1 VATINPETRRRVAY
15 DALAGVGSTAGLP
28 KPEIK
33 RPKVASAPKAPVAPA
48 APTTA
53 IQPIDIPD
61 PRQRLANILNVDPAN
76 LGRITP
82 GVVGR
87 PVSETSVRWAEQA
100 HIKANTPWYV
110 NAITKGPVG
119 GFLNAIQK
127 PLAFTTSALK
137 ETIDVFTG
145 ENASWGDFKK
155 QYDDNYTFGRLLH
168 DYDLL
173 QDRDSGWQKFAA
185 AAIGFTGDVALD
197 PLSYLGLVGKGI
209 GFGAKL
215 TTKAAGN
222 ITREVARKG
231 IMGQLR
237 NLGGDAMSVVGKN
250 MKQGDWQA
258 LADDL
263 GQAAAA
269 GGKKGTAKAAV
280 VDLGNQGW
288 EITFRA
294 GPGVPSHKVV
304 LSNAEVGDLT
314 KMNDLIGRAM
324 KDGATSVAG
333 DDLRFAARM
342 MADSGLDRNLRH
354 GADEF
359 LDSAGR
365 GIREQVAESGL
376 DETVE
381 TTIKKFTGRSEVSG
395 NKWING
401 KFEPMARRNIGW
413 LSPEDAAK
421 MKLGFGM
428 KMPGTGP
435 IGRKLGIAKK
445 IDDLSLKIFKK
456 GYDSPYGLRLLSSEA
471 PVIGK
476 LVTGIPQGIRNGILR
491 QAAQAAGAKKI
502 PDALRRGGLF
512 RLAGKPFGKEGKL
525 SGKLADLKNVVRE
538 SSDGVLIQQG
548 KRVIHAMSRGKN
560 VGRRLKVQMT
570 ARVRAYMDEVDAAAI
585 DNDAV
590 SRKTIYSALGGNEDA
605 ISEITAVAPD
615 LVTNGRELMEDLRTM
630 ANTTSGRE
638 GGFLG
643 LVNNYVPRA
652 LTGEARDKVRAA
664 LANRGRDTPRFRST
678 AGQPKGPELGRSYI
692 SKQDFEKRVEDYLA
706 KNPLVDRKEAE
717 RFIRSGEGS
726 PDARAIQSDF
736 WGTELLEP
744 GSETGMFD
752 PRTGQEIMAPS
763 IEDQIA
769 DILVA
774 SGADYMLFT
783 DDLQVA
789 LDGYVR
795 QVSHRAGEVYA
806 ENVLFNEGVLQ
817 QSIAQYIKLPDAAAV
832 KTARDIQKALDG
844 LQRATADL
852 NIAIRESADP
862 ATDLARNRQQQDKL
876 NEIIK
881 QKSEELERL
890 NVHQDDLLQ
899 RHVEA
904 HDRFAKNRKE
914 LREVNDEMRQL
925 EAEIERTPAG
935 PRLVALEKQRIRLNN
950 ALAALAEDAPTLRFA
965 YETLTSGTIHVMK
978 LERQVAGIFG
988 TPEAFEAF
996 VGNDLLRG
1004 LNHSDIDGGLREL
1017 AAAGNLPDSVIQ
1029 LPDGRWA
1036 FQTPEGKSLEMDRL
1050 FADLNGVLERLDRE
1064 GMGAWVGVEAELN
1077 VFDHLA
1083 NDAAKI
1089 DFALRRIHKD
1099 IDEMTE
1105 VIGEYS
1111 EIAPEIL
1118 APDGGGVVPTPDAVV
1133 AAKQTILD
1141 AVDGA
1146 DLPEAVFADPAI
1158 NEALMTYYGGSAMPV
1173 SQFIQSGSELD
1184 GMLSQIRSTLEDSID
1199 GVNTNLE
1206 IIQQVAEDS
1215 GQPVRLRVV
1224 REDGSEVLLSVADY
1238 VQMEQQ
1244 YRALEQYRSTL
1255 ASPIDDT
1262 RPSIEDILSGEQLS
1276 DQMGSNVGGLFRYG
1290 GKKYYVKRY
1299 DDVTAGGDRM
1309 PPGTGRRRLTGEV
1322 LGNALYRELG
1332 LAVPDSYASRNM
1344 ADDSLWHVAPWIEDI
1359 ETVASFRQMTGTE
1372 PLDTVIFTD
1381 GNGFQ
1386 RLGTAAEAA
1395 EWGAEGVVPLATALT
1410 RGLAADLLLAN
1421 WDVVGTGFDNIGVSP
1436 LHGLVRIDQG
1446 SSFFYRA
1453 QGAAKADLGWEWGA
1467 MSDMSRSG
1475 GMLDPET
1482 NAMFAPLALAGVPED
1497 ELMGELARQVQALVD
1512 LRLEAGGMTNFV
1524 RRMMPTPNE
1533 ALDDLAP
1540 FADFLEKRLEV
1551 LAERFGIDWASVDD
1565 ADWAQRVLAKRG
1577 FSEEVI
1583 RQSGEAGT
1591 LMKLFHFTKHSPP
1604 LSLTSSYGVRGTGWH
1619 DTAFLNSTPSNMFY
1633 THSGMEYGYN
1643 LLVDLPLG
1651 VRSLKMYG
1659 LKPGADELD
1668 AAQRVLDLGEA
1679 GSPDILEDL
1688 VARATGRHGS
1698 WQGHAD
1704 AAAGDLYLD
1713 QFSRVFASDPRLV
1726 RQMRGIMEAWG
1737 PTLAWWPTAPS
1748 TDFVQVMEAMRY
1760 ADELAD
1766 VRVPTDISNWN
1777 TDSAAAAIM
1786 VDKAANA
1793 SYRDRIE
1800 YALWRQFS
1808 EEYDIAATHGESAY
1822 SSGPGS
1828 IEEPLEDLAQD
1839 FARFLYA
1846 KDPEFSQAFVA
1857 GDPFIDRVNRNQ
1869 KKFGTAINAAFTGI
1883 PDRLDPTNKRLAEGA
1898 FGWDGLL
1905 ESPAT
1910 GGRGGRHK
1918 QIVEGSGGPKEEAM
1932 RRWYLSQF
1940 HHAYQNSMSADG
1952 YTAAAWINKDDVVQI
1967 HGSQAV
1973 RSHRGFPNFMAVNPA
1988 AMRSADVKMTH
1999 RNISRIAEE
2008 GKPRPMDAVDPRA
2021 QSRMDQNLGVHDVD
2035 PDYVPTDADFDQLAD
2050 DLAWTGEEPVGARPF
2065 DDVFEDDLHPFWEH
2079 EAPVDSGWG
2088 ATTQSM
2094 RDHAR
2099 DMEEAALG
2107 KGASPEEA
2115 MREAKEMLEDAYFN
2129 DWLPLHADDFEL
2141 EDLATASDGF
2151 DEYFRESSKW
2161 QAERGET
2168 LFIEPAAFF
2177 EWFQAVSDKPQTIYG
2192 GSADP
2197 SSVSALEALV
2207 ERRAQLVADQQAAA
2221 LAYRESS
2228 RKMKSVMDFDA
2239 EKAKIELST
2248 PPDSWV
2254 ASLRDTEK
2262 WLVDKG
2268 MTEKQA
2274 QIDEVLDTLAR
2285 LGAPVEVPLENLPD
2299 DLIDLRLAVGAL
2311 VEGDNAMLNFAL
2323 DEFQRNAEGWTDL
2336 ISNLPDQKLGDL
2348 HKIPQAEEIMEDVF
2362 LSGFK
2367 EFGRLQGNSTLVD
2380 SLMASETF
2388 RARGGAAGFL
2398 NKYDKLHNLL
2408 RAYMIAKPGFHGR
2421 NFLSG
2426 AFMNH
2431 LAGIDWRSYRRFMR
2445 AYWKFQEEE
2454 AAAAGLPKRA
2464 ARMRKAMRGRFISP
2478 ENVNVADVEIVRELA
2493 RTGSLGSGGGQV
2505 ATEFVESS
2513 GRGILASRL
2522 APNTNIRIGG
2532 KEVNVVDA
2540 INPMNTR
2547 NAPLRLSKNFG
2558 MATETFLRGSLGFDT
2573 LAKGGNASEAFDNI
2587 MKFHFDYEDLSDF
2600 ERNVVKRVVPFYT
2613 WTRKNLP
2620 LMMEQFARRPEVFNR
2635 WMSLKKEIELMSE
2648 DDEGGIVPR
2657 WMQRQ
2662 GAIRLPFKYEGENM
2676 MILPDLPFKAP
2687 LELIDPA
2694 MAFDRDLGFM
2704 ERAEIA
2710 LGSIGTQITP
2720 LIKAPY
2726 EWKAK
2731 QNLWKGYS
2739 YDGRAEAVPGAYTMI
2754 PGMMQ
2759 LLSIAGVAKKN
2770 ERGDWTMPDHALH
2783 AMAQLLPTFTDHR
2796 RLFPDEEK
2804 YQQRSLS
2811 NWISWFSGIGLRTN
2825 TKWEQHMEMLSRSY
2839 DMREERNQLR
2849 ALRGAQL

>member
-1 VATINPETRRRVAY
+1 
-15 DALAGVGSTAGLP
+15 
-28 KPEIK
+28 
-33 RPKVASAPKAPVAPA
+33 
-48 APTTA
+48 
-53 IQPIDIPD
+53 
-61 PRQRLANILNVDPAN
+61 
-76 LGRITP
+76 
-82 GVVGR
+82 
-87 PVSETSVRWAEQA
+87 
-100 HIKANTPWYV
+100 
-110 NAITKGPVG
+110 
-119 GFLNAIQK
+119 
-127 PLAFTTSALK
+127 
-137 ETIDVFTG
+137 
-145 ENASWGDFKK
+145 
-155 QYDDNYTFGRLLH
+155 
-168 DYDLL
+168 
-173 QDRDSGWQKFAA
+173 
-185 AAIGFTGDVALD
+185 
-197 PLSYLGLVGKGI
+197 
-209 GFGAKL
+209 
-215 TTKAAGN
+215 
-222 ITREVARKG
+222 
-231 IMGQLR
+231 
-237 NLGGDAMSVVGKN
+237 
-250 MKQGDWQA
+250 
-258 LADDL
+258 
-263 GQAAAA
+263 
-269 GGKKGTAKAAV
+269 
-280 VDLGNQGW
+280 
-288 EITFRA
+288 
-294 GPGVPSHKVV
+294 
-304 LSNAEVGDLT
+304 
-314 KMNDLIGRAM
+314 
-324 KDGATSVAG
+324 
-333 DDLRFAARM
+333 
-342 MADSGLDRNLRH
+342 
-354 GADEF
+354 
-359 LDSAGR
+359 
-365 GIREQVAESGL
+365 
-376 DETVE
+376 
-381 TTIKKFTGRSEVSG
+381 
-395 NKWING
+395 
-401 KFEPMARRNIGW
+401 
-413 LSPEDAAK
+413 
-421 MKLGFGM
+421 
-428 KMPGTGP
+428 
-435 IGRKLGIAKK
+435 
-445 IDDLSLKIFKK
+445 
-456 GYDSPYGLRLLSSEA
+456 
-471 PVIGK
+471 
-476 LVTGIPQGIRNGILR
+476 
-491 QAAQAAGAKKI
+491 
-502 PDALRRGGLF
+502 
-512 RLAGKPFGKEGKL
+512 
-525 SGKLADLKNVVRE
+525 
-538 SSDGVLIQQG
+538 
-548 KRVIHAMSRGKN
+548 
-560 VGRRLKVQMT
+560 MT

-605 ISEITAVAPD
+605 IREITAVAPD

-692 SKQDFEKRVEDYLA
+692 SKQDFEQRVEDYLA

-717 RFIRSGEGS
+717 RFIRSGEGG
-726 PDARAIQSDF
+726 PDARAVQSDF

-744 GSETGMFD
+744 GSGTGMFD

-817 QSIAQYIKLPDAAAV
+817 QSIAQYVKLPDAAAV

-1029 LPDGRWA
+1029 LPDGKWA
-1036 FQTPEGKSLEMDRL
+1036 FQTPEGKSLEMEKL

-1064 GMGAWVGVEAELN
+1064 GIGAWVGVEAELN

-1089 DFALRRIHKD
+1089 DFALRRIRKD

-1118 APDGGGVVPTPDAVV
+1118 APDGGGVIPTPDAVV

-1141 AVDGA
+1141 AFDGA

-1184 GMLSQIRSTLEDSID
+1184 GMLGQIRSTLEDSID
-1199 GVNTNLE
+1199 GINTNLE

-1224 REDGSEVLLSVADY
+1224 REDGSEVLLDVGDY

-1255 ASPIDDT
+1255 ASPIADT
-1262 RPSIEDILSGEQLS
+1262 RPSIEDILSGNQISEAL
-1276 DQMGSNVGGLFRYG
+1276 GSNEGGLFEYNG
-1290 GKKYYVKRY
+1290 QKYYVKKYENR
-1299 DDVTAGGDRM
+1299 TADGDTM
-1309 PPGTGRRRLTGEV
+1309 PMGTDRRRLTGEV

-1332 LAVPDSYASRNM
+1332 LTVPDSYASRNTV
-1344 ADDSLWHVAPWIEDI
+1344 DHSLWHIAPWIEDI
-1359 ETVASFRQMTGTE
+1359 ETVASFSRMTGTQ

-1386 RLGTAAEAA
+1386 RMGTAAEAA
-1395 EWGAEGVVPLATALT
+1395 ELGATEVVPLATALT
-1410 RGLAADLLLAN
+1410 RGMAADLLLAN

-1453 QGAAKADLGWEWGA
+1453 KGGAKADLGWKWAA
-1467 MSDMSRSG
+1467 MSDMSGSG
-1475 GMLDPET
+1475 GMLDPVT
-1482 NAMFAPLALAGVPED
+1482 NTMYAPLALAGVPED
-1497 ELMGELARQVQALVD
+1497 ELMGELARQVQAILD
-1512 LRLEAGGMTNFV
+1512 LRLEAGGMTAFV
-1524 RRMMPTPNE
+1524 RRMMPTPIE
-1533 ALDDLAP
+1533 GLEDLSP

-1551 LAERFGIDWASVDD
+1551 MAKRFGLDWVPVDD
-1565 ADWAQRVLAKRG
+1565 ANWAQRVLAKRG

-1583 RQSGEAGT
+1583 QQADEAGT

-1619 DTAFLNSTPSNMFY
+1619 DTAFLNSTTSNMFY
-1633 THSGMEYGYN
+1633 SYSGIEYGYN

-1651 VRSLKMYG
+1651 VRSLKLYG
-1659 LKPGADELD
+1659 LKPGTDELD
-1668 AAQRVLDLGEA
+1668 AAQRVLAVGEA
-1679 GSPDILEDL
+1679 GSPDILDDL
-1688 VARATGRHGS
+1688 TARATGVHGP
-1698 WQGHAD
+1698 WKGTAD
-1704 AAAGDLYLD
+1704 TAAGDLYLD
-1713 QFSRVFASDPRLV
+1713 QFSRVFASDPRLI

-1737 PTLAWWPTAPS
+1737 PTVRRVSEEVGLGPHVFHGGMT
-1748 TDFVQVMEAMRY
+1748 FRHFQQVMEAMRY

-1777 TDSAAAAIM
+1777 TDSAAAAVM

-1808 EEYDIAATHGESAY
+1808 EEYDIATTYGESAY
-1822 SSGPGS
+1822 SGGPGS

-1857 GDPFIDRVNRNQ
+1857 GDPFVARLEANQ
-1869 KKFGTAINAAFTGI
+1869 RKFGTAINAAFTGI
-1883 PDRLDPTNKRLAEGA
+1883 PDRVDQTSKRLADGA

-1905 ESPAT
+1905 ETPAS

-1940 HHAYQNSMSADG
+1940 HHAYQNSMAADG
-1952 YTAAAWINKDDVVQI
+1952 YTAAVWINESDRVAV
-1967 HGSQAV
+1967 HTTEAV
-1973 RSHRGFPNFMAVNPA
+1973 REHQKFPNFMAINPV

-1999 RNISRIAEE
+1999 RNISRIADE
-2008 GKPRPMDAVDPRA
+2008 GKPRPQDAVDSQA
-2021 QSRMDQNLGVHDVD
+2021 QARMDQNLGVHDVD
-2035 PDYVPTDADFDQLAD
+2035 PDYVPTDADFEQLAD
-2050 DLAWTGEEPVGARPF
+2050 DLAWAAEEEFASKPF
-2065 DDVFEDDLHPFWEH
+2065 GDVFEDHSHPFWAY
-2079 EAPVDSGWG
+2079 EAPVDNGWG
-2088 ATTQSM
+2088 AVTQSM
-2094 RDHAR
+2094 LEHAR
-2099 DMEEAALG
+2099 EAEMVALDAGASAEEAVR
-2107 KGASPEEA
+2107 ASYELA
-2115 MREAKEMLEDAYFN
+2115 EDIYQS
-2129 DWLPLHADDFEL
+2129 DWLLFHADDFDL
-2141 EDLATASDGF
+2141 EDLAGTGGRAF
-2151 DEYFRESSKW
+2151 DTLPNRAAQI
-2161 QAERGET
+2161 QAERGQT

-2192 GSADP
+2192 GPTHAP
-2197 SSVSALEALV
+2197 SVSALEALV
-2207 ERRAQLVADQQAAA
+2207 ERRAKLVADQQATA
-2221 LAYRESS
+2221 LAYRETSQ
-2228 RKMKSVMDFDA
+2228 KMKLAMDFDA

-2262 WLVDKG
+2262 WLIDKG
-2268 MTEKQA
+2268 MAEKQA

-2311 VEGDNAMLNFAL
+2311 VEGDNAMLNFAF
-2323 DEFQRNAEGWTDL
+2323 DEFRRNAQGWTDL

-2348 HKIPQAEEIMEDVF
+2348 HKIPQAEDIIEDIF

-2380 SLMASETF
+2380 SLMVSETF

-2454 AAAAGLPKRA
+2454 ATAAGLPKRA
-2464 ARMRKAMRGRFISP
+2464 ARMRKAMRGRFIQP
-2478 ENVNVADVEIVRELA
+2478 ENVDAADVEIVRELA

-2522 APNTNIRIGG
+2522 APNANIRIGG

-2540 INPMNTR
+2540 MNPMNTR

-2635 WMSLKKEIELMSE
+2635 WMSLKKEIELMSK

-2657 WMQRQ
+2657 WMERQ
-2662 GAIRLPFKYEGENM
+2662 GAIRLPFKYDGENM

-2694 MAFDRDLGFM
+2694 MAFDKDLGFM

-2731 QNLWKGYS
+2731 QNLWKGYN
-2739 YDGRAEAVPGAYTMI
+2739 YDGRAERVPGAYTMI
-2754 PGMMQ
+2754 PGMMN
-2759 LLSIAGVAKKN
+2759 LLSIAGIAKKN
-2770 ERGDWTMPDHALH
+2770 ERGHWTMPDHALH
-2783 AMAQLLPTFTDHR
+2783 SMAQLLPTFTDHR

-2804 YQQRSLS
+2804 YQQRALS